1 MEKDIESLYKK
12 HKTWVKIVKSFGCD
26 NYMAEDLVQEM
37 YIKIILKIR
46 NGLDIKYNED
56 EINYFYIFRT
66 LNSLYIDL
74 KRKNRNIYKINIEQI
89 SEHLLAHKVFSLNQ
103 QLDYEEKY
111 KLIEDELDKMY
122 WYDKKVFEIING
134 GESIAAL
141 SRKTHIAYYSLYNT
155 YTKVKK
161 KLIKFI

>member
-1 MEKDIESLYKK
+1 MEKDIENLYKK
-12 HKTWVKIVKSFGCD
+12 HKTWVKIVKSFGCN

-37 YIKIILKIR
+37 YIKIILKIK
-46 NGLDIKYNED
+46 NGLDIRYNEN

-74 KRKNRNIYKINIEQI
+74 TRKNYNVCKINIDQVNE
-89 SEHLLAHKVFSLNQ
+89 SLLNSSKNNINI
-103 QLDYEEKY
+103 DYAEKY
-111 KLIEDELDKMY
+111 DIIKKELDKMY

-161 KLIKFI
+161 KLIKFL